1 MRDLAKSVLT
11 LPWAISMFGVQ
22 QMANLVS
29 PPSGDRLGGATAA
42 LDAVSGTAAQQLDG
56 LLKQTYSLGTG
67 VQNGIVDLMM
77 GKVPNVEF
85 DPGIMMRTVAEMQA
99 NPVFQGFMKY
109 GMPPVAWLNSFL
121 ASREDAPAVLQEFN
135 NKLYI
140 IQLVTQVHSQ
150 LGHDA
155 DTQSLGALVERA
167 AQMETFPR
175 LWAVEGL
182 GNYYGDKAL
191 REAQGRDPEGLLTN
205 REAASL
211 PSWTMTMLHAGIG
224 MSFAKDILK
233 KLETSSPADDVRA
246 GIARF
251 SALCK
256 NSSQPGYAGAAL
268 ESLGL
273 ATRTLYPRLVP
284 IIDAQLEAVD
294 PELYGYFWHGAGRAM
309 YFEPM
314 NMMPSVNAPWRAV
327 NRLPEETPTDLAY
340 RNALAGI
347 CWAIT
352 VVNMRH
358 PVVMETFLRHH
369 RAIAESTDAF
379 GNGLTSSL
387 MMRYDTTRDGT
398 HIASFIHYEPQDEIM
413 KESWQ
418 TLVTAPCDRALR
430 LTYGELKRQ
439 AALEQL
445 FHYRPAA

>member
-29 PPSGDRLGGATAA
+29 PPSGDRLGTTASA
-42 LDAVSGTAAQQLDG
+42 LDAVSGRAAEQLDG

-85 DPGIMMRTVAEMQA
+85 DPGVMMRTVAEMQG

-150 LGHDA
+150 FGHEA
-155 DTQSLGALVERA
+155 DTLSLSQLVDRA

-175 LWAVEGL
+175 LWAVEGI

-191 REAQGRDPEGLLTN
+191 RDAQGRDPAGLLTTP
-205 REAASL
+205 EANAL
-211 PSWTMTMLHAGIG
+211 PSWPMTMLHAGIG
-224 MSFAKDILK
+224 MSFAKDVLK
-233 KLETSSPADDVRA
+233 KLDTSSPEDAVRA
-246 GIARF
+246 GVARF
-251 SALCK
+251 AALCR
-256 NSSQPGYAGAAL
+256 NSSQRGYAGAAL

-284 IIDAQLEAVD
+284 VVDAQLEAVD
-294 PELYGYFWHGAGRAM
+294 PDLYGYFWHGVGRAM

-327 NRLPEETPTDLAY
+327 NRLTEETPTDLAY

-358 PVVMETFLRHH
+358 PIVMETFLRHH
-369 RAIAESTDAF
+369 RDIAENNDAYR
-379 GNGLTSSL
+379 NGLTSSL

-398 HIASFIHYEPQDEIM
+398 HIASFIHHEPQDEM
-413 KESWQ
+413 VKETWQ
-418 TLVTAPCDRALR
+418 KLVSGPCDQALR
-430 LTYGELKRQ
+430 VSYGELKRQ

-445 FHYRPAA
+445 FHYRPTA